1 MRMPNGKKQPGAVG
15 VGAGVPVL
23 RASPRRN
30 AIRSAPTATTS
41 TSTTNLNTNKNAGIA
56 TDLGKKLDNGLSA
69 QKQKPTAGAGVG
81 TADVQ
86 PAGTTST
93 STFASTSTSTS
104 TSTGGPRSVLLPSH
118 NPNSNSLG
126 PNTQQG
132 HEEQQTDGD
141 ESGNGE
147 QRRGEDMPLQVQESG
162 SVSVV
167 SHFFRFY
174 ASSSF
179 SASIT
184 R

>member
-1 MRMPNGKKQPGAVG
+1 MPNGKKQPGAAGSG
-15 VGAGVPVL
+15 VGVPVL

-56 TDLGKKLDNGLSA
+56 TDLGKKLDDRLSS
-69 QKQKPTAGAGVG
+69 QKQKPSTGAGV
-81 TADVQ
+81 ADVQ

-93 STFASTSTSTS
+93 STSALTSASTSMS
-104 TSTGGPRSVLLPSH
+104 GGGTRSVLLPSH
-118 NPNSNSLG
+118 NPNTNSLR
-126 PNTQQG
+126 PNSQQG
-132 HEEQQTDGD
+132 HGEQQTDGGRD
-141 ESGNGE
+141 GHGE

-174 ASSSF
+174 ASSS
-179 SASIT
+179 SLIA